1 MSARRKLNQAY
12 FTGSLCLAGLAGWLM
27 ESWLIFLLAL
37 LLLLAGNLYA
47 REIRTKRRDK

>member
-12 FTGSLCLAGLAGWLM
+12 FTGSLCLAGLLT

-47 REIRTKRRDK
+47 RDIRTKRRDK